1 MRFESRLDAKV
12 REVMTPKERL
22 VTVRE
27 GADKNEVRELLH
39 KHRLEKS

>member
-1 MRFESRLDAKV
+1 
-12 REVMTPKERL
+12 MTPKERL